1 MSFEVLMLLF
11 EKKEKLFLKIILCVD
26 LEYLCSHEIMLL
38 EKESFILKLKD
49 ESQLPLRLE
58 IMCGLELGLLF

>member
-26 LEYLCSHEIMLL
+26 LEYLCSHEAFR
-38 EKESFILKLKD
+38 K
-49 ESQLPLRLE
+49 
-58 IMCGLELGLLF
+58 GELYIKAEG